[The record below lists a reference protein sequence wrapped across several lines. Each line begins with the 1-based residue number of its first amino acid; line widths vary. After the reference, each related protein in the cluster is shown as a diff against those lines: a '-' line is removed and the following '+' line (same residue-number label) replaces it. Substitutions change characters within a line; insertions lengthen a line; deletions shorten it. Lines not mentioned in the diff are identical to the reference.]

1 MHVRKGRRV
10 SFDPGSVRI
19 GVAVSDIDGILASPR
34 SALAVGDLAA
44 VTAVVEEVEPVEIIV
59 GLPIGLDGRE
69 GAAAQRARGFA
80 SDVARATSRPVRLVD
95 ERLSTVQAQRGLH
108 DQGRSVRQSRD
119 MIDSASAA
127 VVLQH
132 ALDAERATGE
142 PPGEF
147 ALVYES
153 ELDPDR

>member
-1 MHVRKGRRV
+1 MRKGRRV
-10 SFDPGSVRI
+10 ALDPGTVRI

-34 SALAVGDLAA
+34 PALPAGDLAA
-44 VTAVVEEVEPVEIIV
+44 VVVVVGEVDPLEIIV
-59 GLPIGLDGRE
+59 GLPMGLAGTE
-69 GAAAQRARGFA
+69 GQAAQRAREFA
-80 SDVARATSRPVRLVD
+80 GQVATATSIPVRLVD

-132 ALDAERATGE
+132 ALDAERTAGQ
-142 PPGEF
+142 PPGE
-147 ALVYES
+147 VHE
-153 ELDPDR
+153 DR